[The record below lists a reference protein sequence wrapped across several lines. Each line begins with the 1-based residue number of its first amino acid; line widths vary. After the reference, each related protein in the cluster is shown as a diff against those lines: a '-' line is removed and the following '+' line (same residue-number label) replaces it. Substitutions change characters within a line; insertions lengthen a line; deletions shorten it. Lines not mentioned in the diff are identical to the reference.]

1 MADSLHTYLAQFR
14 DSVLNSVANLEFK
27 LRDTANLNTHEK
39 HLGGGTVL
47 VDNGAIQQ
55 KLNLLENTLT
65 AVKTTMEEQRKY
77 IHTTFQMFEDKLS
90 KGASGP
96 CMIPQGL
103 QLFENTS
110 IENEIMKIQKPLTA
124 DIFVPTGM
132 HSQYVDTAEAVNYPS
147 SKSGLSGLSAESSI
161 TLSESDNSGD
171 YMDESTLVKFKFER
185 EIYYRDDE
193 LTVYKETDDGYEE
206 IGLWDSTRNIVV
218 FHEIEEIE
226 DELQDQETEK
236 EDDLQENDEETAN
249 GDVESEDENEVQEE
263 TEEETEEEETVEIEC
278 TPFEYKGVA
287 YLRDPDNNVYSE
299 DGEGPIGR
307 WNGKKILKLS

>member
-27 LRDTANLNTHEK
+27 LRDTANLKTSEK
-39 HLGGGTVL
+39 DSGGTVV
-47 VDNGAIQQ
+47 VDNDVIQQ
-55 KLNLLENTLT
+55 KLNLLENTLS
-65 AVKTTMEEQRKY
+65 AVKTTMEEQRRY

-90 KGASGP
+90 KGTSGP

-132 HSQYVDTAEAVNYPS
+132 HSQYVDTAEAVNYS
-147 SKSGLSGLSAESSI
+147 SAKSGVSAQSSI
-161 TLSESDNSGD
+161 TLSESDNSGE
-171 YMDESTLVKFKFER
+171 YMDESTLEKFKFQGMT
-185 EIYYRDDE
+185 YYRDDE

-226 DELQDQETEK
+226 DELQSHETDTEK
-236 EDDLQENDEETAN
+236 EETDEQEGETL
-249 GDVESEDENEVQEE
+249 
-263 TEEETEEEETVEIEC
+263 EEETEEEVEVEC

-299 DGEGPIGR
+299 DGEGPIGT
-307 WNGKKILKLS
+307 WNGKKILKLT

>member
-1 MADSLHTYLAQFR
+1 MADSLHTYLTQFR

-27 LRDTANLNTHEK
+27 LRDTANSNTQEK
-39 HLGGGTVL
+39 QVGGGTVV
-47 VDNGAIQQ
+47 VDNGVIQQ

-65 AVKTTMEEQRKY
+65 AVKNTMEEQRRY

-132 HSQYVDTAEAVNYPS
+132 HSQYVDTAEAINYPTA
-147 SKSGLSGLSAESSI
+147 KSGLSAQSSI
-161 TLSESDNSGD
+161 TLTESDNSGD
-171 YMDESTLVKFKFER
+171 YMDESTLVKFKFQGET
-185 EIYYRDDE
+185 YYRDDE

-226 DELQDQETEK
+226 DELEDEGEDQETEH
-236 EDDLQENDEETAN
+236 EETDEQEGDVQTEGETEDQE
-249 GDVESEDENEVQEE
+249 GDVEIQD
-263 TEEETEEEETVEIEC
+263 ETEEEETVEVEC

-299 DGEGPIGR
+299 DGEGPIGT
-307 WNGKKILKLS
+307 WNGKKILKLN

>member
-1 MADSLHTYLAQFR
+1 MADSLHTYLTQFR

-27 LRDTANLNTHEK
+27 LRDTVNLNRQEK
-39 HLGGGTVL
+39 QVGGA
-47 VDNGAIQQ
+47 VDNDAIQQ
-55 KLNLLENTLT
+55 KLTILENNLIS
-65 AVKTTMEEQRKY
+65 VKTTMEEQRRY

-132 HSQYVDTAEAVNYPS
+132 HSQYVDTAGIVYS
-147 SKSGLSGLSAESSI
+147 SNKCGVSAESSVSFAESAS
-161 TLSESDNSGD
+161 SENSNE
-171 YMDESTLVKFKFER
+171 YMDETSLEKFKFNGD
-185 EIYYRDDE
+185 IYYRDDD
-193 LTVYKETDDGYEE
+193 LTVYKESDEGYEE
-206 IGLWDSTRNIVV
+206 IGLWDSNRNIVV

-226 DELQDQETEK
+226 DELQDQEAEQETE
-236 EDDLQENDEETAN
+236 QEGEAEQEGETET
-249 GDVESEDENEVQEE
+249 VEE
-263 TEEETEEEETVEIEC
+263 TEEETEEVEC

-299 DGEGPIGR
+299 DGEGPIGT
-307 WNGKKILKLS
+307 WNGKKILKLT